1 MTDEP
6 CIFCNPDPAD
16 ILFENDLW
24 YARADKYP
32 VAEGHILLI
41 PFRHAPTFFDLS
53 DDEKASFFGFVDR
66 ARAWLDDRYAP
77 DGFNIGANVG
87 AAAGQAVMHCHVH
100 MIPRRHGDGDGDED
114 GWRGGMRRTIPQGD
128 YRDHM

>member
-16 ILFENDLW
+16 VLFENGTW

-32 VAEGHILLI
+32 VADGHTLLI
-41 PFRHAPTFFDLS
+41 PFRHVASFFDLLP
-53 DDEKASFFGFVDR
+53 EERATFFGIVEQ
-66 ARAWLDDRYAP
+66 ARDWLGERYGP
-77 DGFNIGANVG
+77 DGYNIGVNIG
-87 AAAGQAVMHCHVH
+87 RAAGQAVMHCHVH
-100 MIPRRHGDGDGDED
+100 VIPRREGDGRED
-114 GWRGGMRRTIPQGD
+114 GWKGGMRRVVPAGD